1 MGIEAAIKKVIAFFM
16 PLFHNDKKQLDGAA
30 GYLLL
35 DEPTNA
41 LDKEGVIRIR
51 QIIKEEAERGAV
63 VIIASHN

>member
-1 MGIEAAIKKVIAFFM
+1 MEQPDI
-16 PLFHNDKKQLDGAA
+16 
-30 GYLLL
+30 LLL